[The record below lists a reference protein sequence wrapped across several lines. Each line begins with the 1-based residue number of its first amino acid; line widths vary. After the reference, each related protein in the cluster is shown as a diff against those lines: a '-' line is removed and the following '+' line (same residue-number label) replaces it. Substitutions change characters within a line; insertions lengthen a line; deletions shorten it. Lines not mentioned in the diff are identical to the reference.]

1 MSRSYEMNTVGGPA
15 PLNYRTKTDLVADVL
30 REEILSGALRAGEPL
45 KQRDVA
51 SRLGVSSTPVREA
64 LQQLAAQGLVV
75 MDPHRPPTVAMREAE
90 RLRENYFVRATL
102 EALAVRLAV
111 DRIGDDELDEL
122 EVLNEQLAAAA
133 ADDPTTGELN
143 REFHSLL
150 VDAADLPLLSHL
162 IRHLWAALPSGPV
175 ARGRTPQESAGQHAE
190 LLAALRARDSD
201 RAAQAIEDHIL
212 QADPVTANGRD
223 PRPPASS

>member
-1 MSRSYEMNTVGGPA
+1 MNTLGGPA

-30 REEILSGALRAGEPL
+30 REEIMSGALRAGVRL
-45 KQRDVA
+45 NQREVA

-64 LQQLAAQGLVV
+64 FQQLAAQGLVV
-75 MDPHRPPTVAMREAE
+75 MDPHRSPTVALQEAE

-111 DRIGDDELDEL
+111 DRIGDGTLDEL
-122 EVLNEQLAAAA
+122 ETLNDQLADLA
-133 ADDPTTGELN
+133 ADDPGAAELN

-162 IRHLWAALPSGPV
+162 IKHLWAALPSGPM

-190 LLAALRARDSD
+190 LLAALRAGDSD
-201 RAAQAIEDHIL
+201 RAVHAIETHIL
-212 QADPVTANGRD
+212 QADPVTGNGSD
-223 PRPPASS
+223 PRPTTS

>member
-1 MSRSYEMNTVGGPA
+1 MNTLGGPV
-15 PLNYRTKTDLVADVL
+15 PLNYRTKTDLVADQL
-30 REEILSGALRAGEPL
+30 REEILSGALPAGEPL
-45 KQRDVA
+45 KQRDLA

-75 MDPHRPPTVAMREAE
+75 MDPHRPPTVALQEAE

-111 DRIGDDELDEL
+111 DRIGDDTIHRL
-122 EVLNEQLAAAA
+122 EALNDQLAALTPQDPAA
-133 ADDPTTGELN
+133 GELN
-143 REFHSLL
+143 REFHSML

-162 IRHLWAALPSGPV
+162 IQHLWAALPRGPM
-175 ARGRTPQESAGQHAE
+175 ARGRTPQESAAQHAE

-201 RAAQAIEDHIL
+201 LAARAIEEHIL
-212 QADPVTANGRD
+212 QADPMTANGSE
-223 PRPPASS
+223 PRPPTA